1 MLSQQEILQG
11 GDAFHNVDDNDP
23 GGEEDDSEENQEAEE
38 ADVDEDEKMYKA
50 LFNLVSHT
58 NPSITQEVGED
69 FELKHT
75 TIAIFLLCMLEK
87 VGWFEKFSCKGWSS
101 EKEVIAKQ
109 IFLALAIIRWFF
121 SNILSSK
128 SNIHEMSFNSF
139 SDSTGNPSKPQM
151 DQL

>member
-1 MLSQQEILQG
+1 MLSHQKILQG
-11 GDAFHNVDDNDP
+11 NDAFHNVDDNDP
-23 GGEEDDSEENQEAEE
+23 GGEEEDSEENQDAEE
-38 ADVDEDEKMYKA
+38 ADVDEDETMYKA
-50 LFNLVSHT
+50 IFNLVSHT

-109 IFLALAIIRWFF
+109 IFLALAIIR
-121 SNILSSK
+121 
-128 SNIHEMSFNSF
+128 
-139 SDSTGNPSKPQM
+139 
-151 DQL
+151 